1 MLAALVPN
9 HRSGGVMRARGSID
23 RFEARVQKFRSKFLE
38 LPGLLRGIAS
48 ATDVQLVHLVLER
61 RSFQSE
67 PLCGSASACDS
78 PRGGFQSLDDDLPLS
93 LFES

>member
-1 MLAALVPN
+1 MLTAPVPN
-9 HRSGGVMRARGSID
+9 HRSGAATRVRDSIG
-23 RFEARVQKFRSKFLE
+23 RFEARVQKFKSKFLE

-67 PLCGSASACDS
+67 ALCGSASACDS
-78 PRGGFQSLDDDLPLS
+78 P
-93 LFES
+93 